1 MCGIVGI
8 VTTGSTHISHEIMD
22 RMVLSLNHRGPD
34 DKGIQLISEPDV
46 QVALGH
52 VRLSII
58 DLSTAGHQP
67 MCNEDG
73 TVWITFNGEIYNHR
87 DIRNDLIAKGHIFSS
102 HTDTEVII
110 HGYEEYGPTIIDKLS
125 GMFAFGL
132 WDTNTQALYLARDRY
147 GKKPLYY
154 WQSGHTFAFASELK
168 ALLMHPDV
176 KKVIDP
182 ISICRYLLHEYVP
195 APHSILKGVHKLLPG
210 HFLCLKNGSSVIKP
224 YWSINFSA
232 QDIPENDQ
240 QIQEILLEKL
250 KSAISGRLMSDV
262 PLGVFL
268 SGGIDSSAI
277 VALMS
282 ELVSANRIKTFCI
295 GFEEESFDETD
306 YARKVARIFGTDHH
320 EQTLTPK
327 KMIDILPEI
336 WGFLDEPLADAS
348 IIPTYL
354 LSKFTRQHVTV
365 ALGGDGGD
373 ELFAGYD
380 PFLAHRLAGLYDW
393 MPGFIHA
400 KLVTPLAQHLPV
412 STRNM
417 SFDFRIKQFLKG
429 ISYPAAIRNQVWLG
443 SFSWDEQPHFLS
455 KDMNASLDGFNPYSE
470 ILDAG
475 HGMNFRDQTDEI
487 IYLYSRFYLAD
498 DILTKVD
505 RASMACSLEVRA
517 PFLDVEFAEFVNSLP
532 SRYKLRGLTRKYI
545 LKKSLGKKLPHDI
558 LYRGKKG
565 FGIPLSKWIKK
576 DLLPLLSDIFS
587 PTRIR
592 QAGIFSASAIEQLIG
607 DHISGA
613 RDNRKQIWTLLMFE
627 QWRTHYAASL

>member
-8 VTTGSTHISHEIMD
+8 LSSGSQNLLEQILEDAVT
-22 RMVLSLNHRGPD
+22 SLNHRGPD
-34 DKGIQLISEPDV
+34 DRGIKILTGPGF
-46 QVALGH
+46 QVGLGH
-52 VRLSII
+52 ARLSII

-87 DIRNDLIAKGHIFSS
+87 DIRDDLIAKGHIFSS

-110 HGYEEYGPTIIDKLS
+110 HGYEEYGETILNKIT

-132 WDTNTQALYLARDRY
+132 WDANTQALYLARDRY

-154 WQSGHTFAFASELK
+154 WQSGHVFAFASELK

-176 KKVIDP
+176 QRVIDP
-182 ISICRYLLHEYVP
+182 EGICRYLLHEYVP

-210 HFLCLKNGSSVIKP
+210 HFLCLRNGSPMIKP

-232 QDIPENDQ
+232 HDIGSDDQ
-240 QIQEILLEKL
+240 QIQEILLDKL
-250 KSAISGRLMSDV
+250 KSSISRRLMSDV

-282 ELVSANRIKTFCI
+282 ELVSADRIKTFCI

-306 YARKVARIFGTDHH
+306 HARKVARIFGTDHH

-327 KMIDILPEI
+327 KMIDILPEV

-373 ELFAGYD
+373 ELLAGYD

-393 MPGFIHA
+393 VPGFIHTR
-400 KLVTPLAQHLPV
+400 LVTPLAQRLPV

-417 SFDFRIKQFLKG
+417 SLDFRIKQFLKG
-429 ISYPAAIRNQVWLG
+429 IGYPAAIRNQVWLG
-443 SFSWDEQPHFLS
+443 SFSRDEQPHILN
-455 KDMNASLDGFNPYSE
+455 KDVMTSLNGFNPYSE
-470 ILDAG
+470 IMDAE
-475 HGMNFRDQTDEI
+475 HGMRFRDPTEEI

-517 PFLDVEFAEFVNSLP
+517 PFLDVDFAEFVNSLP

-545 LKKSLGKKLPHDI
+545 LKKSLENKLPHDI
-558 LYRGKKG
+558 LYRKKKG

-576 DLLPLLSDIFS
+576 DLLHMLLDIFS
-587 PTRIR
+587 PARIR
-592 QAGIFSASAIEQLIG
+592 QAGIFNASAVTQLID
-607 DHISGA
+607 DHVSGA

-627 QWRTHYAASL
+627 QWRTNYAASL